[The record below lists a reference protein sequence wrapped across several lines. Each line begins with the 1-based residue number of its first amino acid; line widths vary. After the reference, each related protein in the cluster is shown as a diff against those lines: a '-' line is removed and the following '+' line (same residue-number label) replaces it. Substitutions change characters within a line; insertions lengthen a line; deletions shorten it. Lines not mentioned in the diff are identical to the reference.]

1 MENKIQIPQFARQM
15 LSNKEMEAAVLN
27 GLMNEREGIDQAMQR
42 LNDYCFYEPMH
53 QVIYH
58 AICNVYGANTP
69 ISMIS
74 VTNELMHGMDY
85 EKAKDCMLQM
95 AQIASQVE
103 EKMDFLQMV
112 LVLENIA
119 QRRALA
125 PVGYQL
131 LELSYTLGTEL
142 NAGVNAI
149 QQAIDQIMSGTKGK
163 DFTSLTEQL
172 EIARQHIIDNR
183 NPETQ
188 HIGLMTG
195 IPQFDRE
202 GGLPDNAFIVV
213 GAKSSHGKTSF
224 ANYLALQAMKQG
236 KRVAY
241 YSMEMTNLEL
251 TQRLLSMECRV
262 NVNAL
267 ARLKLD
273 PAQEVRAFHTIDMM
287 IANNAENFSFDE
299 RGVNHLDRMLQSI
312 RVLKRTRGLDLVV
325 VDYIQLLGID
335 PVYRDENTT
344 KLIGRAAHAF
354 KDISRDLGV
363 TIVCLSQINRNVTGR
378 PTRANL
384 RDSGEIDEASDLTI
398 ILYRPEADKVES
410 YSDPYQHVSVK
421 NTMLVDVS
429 KFRSGGQMEF
439 FMGYQPEYTLPFV
452 LTKEAQGQMEI
463 FDQDGD
469 PKEDPLN
476 PPHPLYPP
484 LLSDMT
490 EGNN

>member
-74 VTNELMHGMDY
+74 VTNELMHSMDY
-85 EKAKDCMLQM
+85 EKAKDCMLQV
-95 AQIASQVE
+95 AQIATQVE
-103 EKMDFLQMV
+103 EKMDFYQMV

-131 LELSYTLGTEL
+131 LELSYTLSTDL
-142 NAGVNAI
+142 NAGVNTI

-163 DFTSLTEQL
+163 DFTSLAEQL
-172 EIARQHIIDNR
+172 EIARQHIIDNQ

-202 GGLPDNAFIVV
+202 GGLPDNAFIVI

-224 ANYLALQAMKQG
+224 ANYLALQAMKHG

-241 YSMEMTNLEL
+241 YSMEMSNLEL

-267 ARLKLD
+267 ARLPLEKE
-273 PAQEVRAFHTIDMM
+273 QMESAFQKIDSLKHG
-287 IANNAENFSFDE
+287 NAESFNFDE
-299 RGVNHLDRMLQSI
+299 RGVNNLDRMLQSI

-335 PVYRDENTT
+335 PITRDENTT
-344 KLIGRAAHAF
+344 KLIGRASHAF

-363 TIVCLSQINRNVTGR
+363 TILCLSQINRNVTGR

-384 RDSGEIDEASDLTI
+384 RDSGEIDEASDLTL
-398 ILYRPEADKVES
+398 ILYRPEADKVDG
-410 YSDPYQHVSVK
+410 YPNPYENVPVK
-421 NTMLVDVS
+421 NTMLVDAG
-429 KFRSGGQMEF
+429 KYRSGGQTEF
-439 FMGYQPEYTLPFV
+439 FMGYIPEYTLPYV
-452 LTKEAQGQMEI
+452 LTQVPQTQTA
-463 FDQDGD
+463 
-469 PKEDPLN
+469 PKEDNGQKSIKWLQ
-476 PPHPLYPP
+476 
-484 LLSDMT
+484 
-490 EGNN
+490 

>member
-85 EKAKDCMLQM
+85 EKAKDCMLQV
-95 AQIASQVE
+95 AQIATQME
-103 EKMDFLQMV
+103 EKMDFYQMV

-131 LELSYTLGTEL
+131 LELSYSLSTDL
-142 NAGVNAI
+142 NAGVNTI

-163 DFTSLTEQL
+163 DFTSLAEQL
-172 EIARQHIIDNR
+172 EIARQHIIDNQ

-202 GGLPDNAFIVV
+202 GGLPDNAFIVI

-224 ANYLALQAMKQG
+224 ANYLALQAMKHG

-241 YSMEMTNLEL
+241 YSMEMSNLEL

-267 ARLKLD
+267 ARLPLEKE
-273 PAQEVRAFHTIDMM
+273 QMESAFQKIDSLKHG
-287 IANNAENFSFDE
+287 NAESFNFDE
-299 RGVNHLDRMLQSI
+299 RGVNNLDRMLQSI

-335 PVYRDENTT
+335 PITRDENTT
-344 KLIGRAAHAF
+344 KLIGRASHAF

-363 TIVCLSQINRNVTGR
+363 TILCLSQINRNVTGR

-384 RDSGEIDEASDLTI
+384 RDSGEIDEASDLTL
-398 ILYRPEADKVES
+398 ILYRPEADKVDG
-410 YSDPYQHVSVK
+410 YPNPYENVPVK
-421 NTMLVDVS
+421 NTMLVDAG
-429 KFRSGGQMEF
+429 KYRSGGQTEF
-439 FMGYQPEYTLPFV
+439 FMGYIPEYTLPYV
-452 LTKEAQGQMEI
+452 LTQVPQTQTA
-463 FDQDGD
+463 
-469 PKEDPLN
+469 PKEDNGQKSIKWLQ
-476 PPHPLYPP
+476 
-484 LLSDMT
+484 
-490 EGNN
+490 

>member
-42 LNDYCFYEPMH
+42 LSDYCFYEPVH

-85 EKAKDCMLQM
+85 ERAKDCMLQV
-95 AQIASQVE
+95 AQIATQVE
-103 EKMDFLQMV
+103 EKMDFYQMV

-131 LELSYTLGTEL
+131 LELSYSLSTDLCS
-142 NAGVNAI
+142 GVNAI

-163 DFTSLTEQL
+163 DFTSLSEQL

-202 GGLPDNAFIVV
+202 GGLPNNAFIVV

-262 NVNAL
+262 NVNTL
-267 ARLKLD
+267 ARKPLL
-273 PAQEVRAFHTIDMM
+273 PEQEVKAFHAIESL
-287 IANNAENFSFDE
+287 IQNNAESFCFDE
-299 RGVNHLDRMLQSI
+299 RGVNKLDRMLQSI

-335 PVYRDENTT
+335 PIYRDENTT
-344 KLIGRAAHAF
+344 KLIGRASHAF
-354 KDISRDLGV
+354 KDISRDLGL
-363 TIVCLSQINRNVTGR
+363 TILCLSQINRNVTGR

-398 ILYRPEADKVES
+398 ILYRPEADKTEA
-410 YSDPYQHVSVK
+410 YSDPYQHVTVK
-421 NTMLVDVS
+421 NTMLVDAG
-429 KFRSGGQMEF
+429 KYRSGAQTEF
-439 FMGYQPEYTLPFV
+439 IMGYQPEYTLPFV
-452 LTKEAQGQMEI
+452 LTKEKQEEMEI
-463 FDQDGD
+463 FNQEGD
-469 PKEDPLN
+469 PYDELADV
-476 PPHPLYPP
+476 
-484 LLSDMT
+484 
-490 EGNN
+490 

>member
-1 MENKIQIPQFARQM
+1 MENKIQILQFARQM

-42 LNDYCFYEPMH
+42 LSDYCFYEPAH

-85 EKAKDCMLQM
+85 EKAKDCMLQV
-95 AQIASQVE
+95 AQIATQVE
-103 EKMDFLQMV
+103 EKMDFYQMV

-131 LELSYTLGTEL
+131 LELSYSLSTEL

-163 DFTSLTEQL
+163 DFTSLSEQL

-195 IPQFDRE
+195 ISQFDRE
-202 GGLPDNAFIVV
+202 GGLPNNAFIVV

-267 ARLKLD
+267 ARLKLE
-273 PAQEVRAFHTIDMM
+273 PEQEVRAFHAIDSM
-287 IANNAENFSFDE
+287 IANNAVNFNFDE

-335 PVYRDENTT
+335 PITRDENTT
-344 KLIGRAAHAF
+344 KLIGRASHAF

-363 TIVCLSQINRNVTGR
+363 TILCLSQINRNVTGR

-398 ILYRPEADKVES
+398 ILYRPEADKTEA
-410 YSDPYQHVSVK
+410 YSDPYQHVTVK
-421 NTMLVDVS
+421 NTMLVDAG
-429 KFRSGGQMEF
+429 KYRSGAQTEF
-439 FMGYQPEYTLPFV
+439 IMGYQPEYTLPFV
-452 LTKEAQGQMEI
+452 LTKEKQEEMEI
-463 FDQDGD
+463 FNQEGD
-469 PKEDPLN
+469 PYDELADV
-476 PPHPLYPP
+476 
-484 LLSDMT
+484 
-490 EGNN
+490 

>member
-1 MENKIQIPQFARQM
+1 MNNIQIPQFARQM

-27 GLMNEREGIDQAMQR
+27 SLMNERQGIDQAMQR
-42 LNDYCFYEPMH
+42 LNDYCFYEPVH

-58 AICNVYGANTP
+58 AICNVYGTNMP
-69 ISMIS
+69 VSMIS
-74 VTNELMHGMDY
+74 VTNELMHGMNN
-85 EKAKDCMLQM
+85 ERAKDCMLQVT
-95 AQIASQVE
+95 QIATQME
-103 EKMDFLQMV
+103 EKMDLYQMV

-131 LELSYTLGTEL
+131 LELSYTLSTDL

-149 QQAIDQIMSGTKGK
+149 QLAIDQIMSGTKGK
-163 DFTSLTEQL
+163 DFTSLSEQL

-202 GGLPDNAFIVV
+202 GGLPENAFIVI

-262 NVNAL
+262 NVKAL
-267 ARLKLD
+267 ARLKLS
-273 PAQEVRAFHTIDMM
+273 PEQEEAAFHSIDTL
-287 IANNAENFSFDE
+287 IASNAENFNFDE
-299 RGVNHLDRMLQSI
+299 RGVSNLDRMLQSI

-335 PVYRDENTT
+335 PMFRDENVT
-344 KLIGRAAHAF
+344 KMIGRASHAF

-363 TIVCLSQINRNVTGR
+363 TILCLSQINRNVTGR

-384 RDSGEIDEASDLTI
+384 RDSGEIDEASDLTL
-398 ILYRPEADKVES
+398 ILYRPEADKVDG
-410 YSDPYQHVSVK
+410 YPNPYENVSTK
-421 NTMLVDVS
+421 NTMLVDAG
-429 KFRSGGQMEF
+429 KYRSGGQMEF
-439 FMGYQPEYTLPFV
+439 IMGYIPEFTLPYV
-452 LTKEAQGQMEI
+452 LDQLPQVHAQPVDESGQFTI
-463 FDQDGD
+463 QGLD
-469 PKEDPLN
+469 
-476 PPHPLYPP
+476 
-484 LLSDMT
+484 
-490 EGNN
+490 

>member
-42 LNDYCFYEPMH
+42 LNDYCFYEPVH

-85 EKAKDCMLQM
+85 ERAKDCMLQV
-95 AQIASQVE
+95 AQIATQVE
-103 EKMDFLQMV
+103 EKMDFYQMV

-131 LELSYTLGTEL
+131 LELSYTLSTEL
-142 NAGVNAI
+142 NAGVNTI

-163 DFTSLTEQL
+163 DFTSLSEQL
-172 EIARQHIIDNR
+172 EIARQHIIDNQT
-183 NPETQ
+183 PETQ

-195 IPQFDRE
+195 IPEFDRE
-202 GGLPDNAFIVV
+202 GGLPDNAFIVI

-267 ARLKLD
+267 ARLPLEKE
-273 PAQEVRAFHTIDMM
+273 QMESAFQTIDSLKQG
-287 IANNAENFSFDE
+287 NAESFNFDE
-299 RGVNHLDRMLQSI
+299 RGVNNLDRMLQSI

-335 PVYRDENTT
+335 PITRDENTT
-344 KLIGRAAHAF
+344 KLIGRASHAF

-363 TIVCLSQINRNVTGR
+363 TILCLSQINRNVTGR

-384 RDSGEIDEASDLTI
+384 RDSGEIDEASDLTL
-398 ILYRPEADKVES
+398 ILYRPEVDKVDG
-410 YSDPYQHVSVK
+410 YPNPYETVSVK
-421 NTMLVDVS
+421 NTMLVDAG
-429 KFRSGGQMEF
+429 KYRSGGQTEF
-439 FMGYQPEYTLPFV
+439 FMGYIPEYTLPYV
-452 LTKEAQGQMEI
+452 LTQVPQTQTA
-463 FDQDGD
+463 
-469 PKEDPLN
+469 PKEDNGQRSIKWLQ
-476 PPHPLYPP
+476 
-484 LLSDMT
+484 
-490 EGNN
+490 

>member
-1 MENKIQIPQFARQM
+1 M

-42 LNDYCFYEPMH
+42 LSDYCFYEPIH

-85 EKAKDCMLQM
+85 ERAKDCMLQV
-95 AQIASQVE
+95 AQIATQVE
-103 EKMDFLQMV
+103 EKMDFYQMV

-131 LELSYTLGTEL
+131 LELSYSLSTDL
-142 NAGVNAI
+142 NAGVNTI

-163 DFTSLTEQL
+163 EFTSLSEQL

-183 NPETQ
+183 NPDTR
-188 HIGLMTG
+188 HVGLMTG

-202 GGLPDNAFIVV
+202 GGLPDKAFIVI

-224 ANYLALQAMKQG
+224 ANYLALQAMKHG

-262 NVNAL
+262 NVNTL
-267 ARLKLD
+267 ARKPLL
-273 PAQEVRAFHTIDMM
+273 PEQEVKAFHAIESL
-287 IANNAENFSFDE
+287 IQNNAESFCFDE
-299 RGVNHLDRMLQSI
+299 RGVNKLDRMLQSI

-335 PVYRDENTT
+335 PIYRDENTT
-344 KLIGRAAHAF
+344 KLIGRASHAF
-354 KDISRDLGV
+354 KDISRDLGL
-363 TIVCLSQINRNVTGR
+363 TILCLSQINRNVTGR

-398 ILYRPEADKVES
+398 ILYRPEADKTEA
-410 YSDPYQHVSVK
+410 YSDPYQHVTVK
-421 NTMLVDVS
+421 NTMLVDAG
-429 KFRSGGQMEF
+429 KYRSGAQTEF
-439 FMGYQPEYTLPFV
+439 IMGYQPEYTLPFV
-452 LTKEAQGQMEI
+452 LTKEKQEEMEI
-463 FDQDGD
+463 FNQEGD
-469 PKEDPLN
+469 PYDELADV
-476 PPHPLYPP
+476 
-484 LLSDMT
+484 
-490 EGNN
+490 

>member
-1 MENKIQIPQFARQM
+1 M

-42 LNDYCFYEPMH
+42 LSDYCFYEPMH

-85 EKAKDCMLQM
+85 ERAKDCMLQV
-95 AQIASQVE
+95 AQIATQVE
-103 EKMDFLQMV
+103 EKMDFYQMV

-131 LELSYTLGTEL
+131 LELSYSLSTDL

-163 DFTSLTEQL
+163 EFTSLSEQL

-183 NPETQ
+183 NPDTR
-188 HIGLMTG
+188 HVGLMTG

-202 GGLPDNAFIVV
+202 GGLPDKAFIVI

-262 NVNAL
+262 NVNTL
-267 ARLKLD
+267 ARKPLL
-273 PAQEVRAFHTIDMM
+273 PEQEVKAFHAIESL
-287 IANNAENFSFDE
+287 IQNNAESFCFDE
-299 RGVNHLDRMLQSI
+299 RGVNKLDRMLQSI

-335 PVYRDENTT
+335 PIYRDENTT
-344 KLIGRAAHAF
+344 KLIGRASHAF
-354 KDISRDLGV
+354 KDISRDLGL
-363 TIVCLSQINRNVTGR
+363 TILCLSQINRNVTGR

-398 ILYRPEADKVES
+398 ILYRPEADKTEA
-410 YSDPYQHVSVK
+410 YSDPYQHVTVK
-421 NTMLVDVS
+421 NTMLVDAG
-429 KFRSGGQMEF
+429 KYRSGAQTEF
-439 FMGYQPEYTLPFV
+439 IMGYQPEYTLPFV
-452 LTKEAQGQMEI
+452 LTKEKQEEMEI
-463 FDQDGD
+463 FDQQGD
-469 PKEDPLN
+469 PYDELADV
-476 PPHPLYPP
+476 
-484 LLSDMT
+484 
-490 EGNN
+490 

>member
-1 MENKIQIPQFARQM
+1 M

-42 LNDYCFYEPMH
+42 LSDYCFYEPIH

-85 EKAKDCMLQM
+85 ERAKDCMLQV
-95 AQIASQVE
+95 AQIATQVE
-103 EKMDFLQMV
+103 EKMDFYQMV

-131 LELSYTLGTEL
+131 LELSYSLSTDL
-142 NAGVNAI
+142 NAGVNTI

-163 DFTSLTEQL
+163 EFTSLSEQL

-183 NPETQ
+183 NPDTR
-188 HIGLMTG
+188 HVGLMTG

-202 GGLPDNAFIVV
+202 GGLPDKAFIVI

-262 NVNAL
+262 NVNTL
-267 ARLKLD
+267 ARKPLL
-273 PAQEVRAFHTIDMM
+273 PEQEVKAFHAIESL
-287 IANNAENFSFDE
+287 IQNNAESFCFDE
-299 RGVNHLDRMLQSI
+299 RGVNKLDRMLQSI

-335 PVYRDENTT
+335 PIYRDENTT
-344 KLIGRAAHAF
+344 KLIGRASHAF
-354 KDISRDLGV
+354 KDISRDLGL
-363 TIVCLSQINRNVTGR
+363 TILCLSQINRNVTGR

-398 ILYRPEADKVES
+398 ILYRPEADKTEA
-410 YSDPYQHVSVK
+410 YSDPYQHVTVK
-421 NTMLVDVS
+421 NTMLVDAG
-429 KFRSGGQMEF
+429 KYRSGAQTEF
-439 FMGYQPEYTLPFV
+439 IMGYQPEYTLPFV
-452 LTKEAQGQMEI
+452 LTKEKQEEMEI
-463 FDQDGD
+463 FNQEGD
-469 PKEDPLN
+469 PYDELADV
-476 PPHPLYPP
+476 
-484 LLSDMT
+484 
-490 EGNN
+490 

>member
-27 GLMNEREGIDQAMQR
+27 GLMNERQGIDQAMQR
-42 LNDYCFYEPMH
+42 LNDYCFYEPVH

-85 EKAKDCMLQM
+85 EKAKDCMLQV
-95 AQIASQVE
+95 AQIATQVE
-103 EKMDFLQMV
+103 EKMDFYQMV

-131 LELSYTLGTEL
+131 LELSYTLSTDL

-163 DFTSLTEQL
+163 DFTSLSEQL

-183 NPETQ
+183 NPDTR
-188 HIGLMTG
+188 HVGLMTG

-202 GGLPDNAFIVV
+202 GGLPDKAFIVI

-262 NVNAL
+262 NVNTL
-267 ARLKLD
+267 ARKPLL
-273 PAQEVRAFHTIDMM
+273 PEQEVKAFHAIESL
-287 IANNAENFSFDE
+287 IQNNAESFCFDE
-299 RGVNHLDRMLQSI
+299 RGVNKLDRMLQSI

-335 PVYRDENTT
+335 PIYRDENTT
-344 KLIGRAAHAF
+344 KLIGRASHAF
-354 KDISRDLGV
+354 KDISRDLGL
-363 TIVCLSQINRNVTGR
+363 TILCLSQINRNVTGR

-398 ILYRPEADKVES
+398 ILYRPEADKTEA
-410 YSDPYQHVSVK
+410 YSDPYQHVTVK
-421 NTMLVDVS
+421 NTMLVDAG
-429 KFRSGGQMEF
+429 KYRSGAQTEF
-439 FMGYQPEYTLPFV
+439 IMGYQPEYTLPFV
-452 LTKEAQGQMEI
+452 LTKEKQEEMEI
-463 FDQDGD
+463 FDQEGD
-469 PKEDPLN
+469 PYDELADV
-476 PPHPLYPP
+476 
-484 LLSDMT
+484 
-490 EGNN
+490 

>member
-1 MENKIQIPQFARQM
+1 MNKIQIPQFARQM

-42 LNDYCFYEPMH
+42 LSDYCFYEPMH

-85 EKAKDCMLQM
+85 ERAKDCMLQV
-95 AQIASQVE
+95 AQIATQVE
-103 EKMDFLQMV
+103 EKMDFYQMV

-131 LELSYTLGTEL
+131 LELSYSLSTDL
-142 NAGVNAI
+142 NAGVNTI

-163 DFTSLTEQL
+163 EFTSLSEQL

-183 NPETQ
+183 NPDTR
-188 HIGLMTG
+188 HVGLMTG

-202 GGLPDNAFIVV
+202 GGLPDKAFIVI

-262 NVNAL
+262 NVNTL
-267 ARLKLD
+267 ARKPLL
-273 PAQEVRAFHTIDMM
+273 PEQEVKAFHAIESL
-287 IANNAENFSFDE
+287 IQNNAESFCFDE
-299 RGVNHLDRMLQSI
+299 RGVNKLDRMLQSI

-335 PVYRDENTT
+335 PIYRDENTT
-344 KLIGRAAHAF
+344 KLIGRASHAF
-354 KDISRDLGV
+354 KDISRDLGL
-363 TIVCLSQINRNVTGR
+363 TILCLSQINRNVTGR

-398 ILYRPEADKVES
+398 ILYRPEADKTEA
-410 YSDPYQHVSVK
+410 YSDPYQHVTVK
-421 NTMLVDVS
+421 NTMLVDAG
-429 KFRSGGQMEF
+429 KYRSGAQTEF
-439 FMGYQPEYTLPFV
+439 IMGYQPEYTLPFV
-452 LTKEAQGQMEI
+452 LTKEKQEEMEI
-463 FDQDGD
+463 FDQEGD
-469 PKEDPLN
+469 PYDELADV
-476 PPHPLYPP
+476 
-484 LLSDMT
+484 
-490 EGNN
+490 

>member
-1 MENKIQIPQFARQM
+1 
-15 LSNKEMEAAVLN
+15 
-27 GLMNEREGIDQAMQR
+27 
-42 LNDYCFYEPMH
+42 
-53 QVIYH
+53 
-58 AICNVYGANTP
+58 
-69 ISMIS
+69 
-74 VTNELMHGMDY
+74 
-85 EKAKDCMLQM
+85 
-95 AQIASQVE
+95 
-103 EKMDFLQMV
+103 
-112 LVLENIA
+112 
-119 QRRALA
+119 
-125 PVGYQL
+125 VGYQL
-131 LELSYTLGTEL
+131 LELSYTLSTDL

-163 DFTSLTEQL
+163 DFTSLAEQL

-195 IPQFDRE
+195 ISQFDRE
-202 GGLPDNAFIVV
+202 GGLPNNAFIVV

-262 NVNAL
+262 NLNAL
-267 ARLKLD
+267 ARLKLE
-273 PAQEVRAFHTIDMM
+273 PEQEVRAFHAIDAL
-287 IANNAENFSFDE
+287 IANNAENFNFDE
-299 RGVNHLDRMLQSI
+299 RGVNYLDRMLQSI

-335 PVYRDENTT
+335 PITRDENTT
-344 KLIGRAAHAF
+344 KLIGRASHAF

-363 TIVCLSQINRNVTGR
+363 TILCLSQINRNVAGR

-398 ILYRPEADKVES
+398 ILYRPEADKMES
-410 YSDPYQHVSVK
+410 YPDQYVNVSVK
-421 NTMLVDVS
+421 NTMLVDVNKS
-429 KFRSGGQMEF
+429 RNGGQMEF

-452 LTKEAQGQMEI
+452 LTKEVQKQMEL
-463 FDQDGD
+463 FDQNGQ
-469 PKEDPLN
+469 PTEEAPLGHQDPLN
-476 PPHPLYPP
+476 PPA
-484 LLSDMT
+484 
-490 EGNN
+490 

>member
-1 MENKIQIPQFARQM
+1 
-15 LSNKEMEAAVLN
+15 
-27 GLMNEREGIDQAMQR
+27 
-42 LNDYCFYEPMH
+42 
-53 QVIYH
+53 
-58 AICNVYGANTP
+58 
-69 ISMIS
+69 
-74 VTNELMHGMDY
+74 MHGMDY
-85 EKAKDCMLQM
+85 EKAKDCMLQV

-131 LELSYTLGTEL
+131 LELSYTLSTEL

-149 QQAIDQIMSGTKGK
+149 QQAIDQIMAGTKGK

-335 PVYRDENTT
+335 PITRDENTT
-344 KLIGRAAHAF
+344 KLIGRASHAF

-363 TIVCLSQINRNVTGR
+363 TILCLSQINRNVAGR

-398 ILYRPEADKVES
+398 ILYRPEVDKMEG
-410 YSDPYQHVSVK
+410 YPHPYEDVSVK
-421 NTMLVDVS
+421 NTMLVDVN
-429 KFRSGGQMEF
+429 KFRNGGQMEF

-452 LTKEAQGQMEI
+452 LTKEAQKQMEI
-463 FDQDGD
+463 FDQNGQ
-469 PKEDPLN
+469 PKENVD
-476 PPHPLYPP
+476 
-484 LLSDMT
+484 
-490 EGNN
+490 GA

>member
-1 MENKIQIPQFARQM
+1 MEKRIQIPQMARQM

-27 GLMNEREGIDQAMQR
+27 GLMNERQGIDQAMQR
-42 LNDYCFYEPMH
+42 LNDYCFYEPAH

-58 AICNVYGANTP
+58 AICKVYGANEP
-69 ISMIS
+69 VSMVS

-85 EKAKDCMLQM
+85 EKAKDCMLQVV
-95 AQIASQVE
+95 QIATQME
-103 EKMDFLQMV
+103 ERMELYQMV
-112 LVLENIA
+112 LVLENIG

-131 LELSYTLGTEL
+131 LELSYTLGTDL
-142 NAGVNAI
+142 NAGINAI
-149 QQAIDQIMSGTKGK
+149 QEAIDNIMSGTTGK
-163 DFTSLTEQL
+163 DFTSLSEQL

-188 HIGLMTG
+188 HVGLMTG

-202 GGLPDNAFIVV
+202 GGMPENAFIVI

-241 YSMEMTNLEL
+241 YSMEMSNLEL

-262 NVNAL
+262 NLNAL
-267 ARLKLD
+267 ARLKLE
-273 PAQEVRAFHTIDMM
+273 PAQEVRAFHAIDAL
-287 IANNAENFSFDE
+287 INSNAESFNFDE
-299 RGVNHLDRMLQSI
+299 RGVNNLDRMLQSI

-335 PVYRDENTT
+335 PVFRDENVT
-344 KLIGRAAHAF
+344 KMIGRASHAF
-354 KDISRDLGV
+354 KGISRDLGV
-363 TIVCLSQINRNVTGR
+363 TILCLSQINRNVTGR

-398 ILYRPEADKVES
+398 ILYRPEADKMES
-410 YSDPYQHVSVK
+410 YPNPHQDVSVK

-429 KFRSGGQMEF
+429 KFRNGGQMEL

-452 LTKEAQGQMEI
+452 LTKEVQGQMELFTQSEQPTCNI
-463 FDQDGD
+463 
-469 PKEDPLN
+469 E
-476 PPHPLYPP
+476 
-484 LLSDMT
+484 
-490 EGNN
+490 

>member
-27 GLMNEREGIDQAMQR
+27 GLMNDRQGIDQAMQR

-58 AICNVYGANTP
+58 AICNVSGANTP

-74 VTNELMHGMDY
+74 VTNELMHNMDNV
-85 EKAKDCMLQM
+85 KAKDCMLQV

-103 EKMDFLQMV
+103 EKMDFYQMV

-131 LELSYTLGTEL
+131 LELSYTLSTDL
-142 NAGVNAI
+142 NAGVNTI

-163 DFTSLTEQL
+163 EFTSLSEQL

-183 NPETQ
+183 NPDTR
-188 HIGLMTG
+188 HVGLMTG

-202 GGLPDNAFIVV
+202 GGLPDKAFIVI

-224 ANYLALQAMKQG
+224 ANYLALQAMKHG

-262 NVNAL
+262 NVNTL
-267 ARLKLD
+267 ARKPLL
-273 PAQEVRAFHTIDMM
+273 PEQEVKAFHAIESL
-287 IANNAENFSFDE
+287 IQNNAESFCFDE
-299 RGVNHLDRMLQSI
+299 RGVNKLDRMLQSI

-335 PVYRDENTT
+335 PIYRDENTT
-344 KLIGRAAHAF
+344 KLIGRASHAF
-354 KDISRDLGV
+354 KDISRDLGL
-363 TIVCLSQINRNVTGR
+363 TILCLSQINRNVTGR

-398 ILYRPEADKVES
+398 ILYRPEADKTEA
-410 YSDPYQHVSVK
+410 YSDPYQHVTVK
-421 NTMLVDVS
+421 NTMLVDAG
-429 KFRSGGQMEF
+429 KYRSGAQTEF
-439 FMGYQPEYTLPFV
+439 IMGYQPEYTLPFV
-452 LTKEAQGQMEI
+452 LTKEKQEEMEI
-463 FDQDGD
+463 FDQEGD
-469 PKEDPLN
+469 PYDELADV
-476 PPHPLYPP
+476 
-484 LLSDMT
+484 
-490 EGNN
+490 

>member
-1 MENKIQIPQFARQM
+1 MNKIQIPQFARQM

-42 LNDYCFYEPMH
+42 LSDYCFYEPMH

-85 EKAKDCMLQM
+85 ERAKDCMLQV
-95 AQIASQVE
+95 AQIATQVE
-103 EKMDFLQMV
+103 EKMDFYQMV

-131 LELSYTLGTEL
+131 LELSYSLSTDL

-149 QQAIDQIMSGTKGK
+149 QQAIDQILSGTKGK
-163 DFTSLTEQL
+163 DFTSLSEQL

-183 NPETQ
+183 NPDTR
-188 HIGLMTG
+188 HVGLMTG

-202 GGLPDNAFIVV
+202 GGLPDKAFIVI

-262 NVNAL
+262 NVNTL
-267 ARLKLD
+267 ARKPLL
-273 PAQEVRAFHTIDMM
+273 PEQEEKAFHAIESL
-287 IANNAENFSFDE
+287 IQNNAESFCFDE
-299 RGVNHLDRMLQSI
+299 RGVNKLDRMLQSI
-312 RVLKRTRGLDLVV
+312 RVLKRTRGIDLVV

-335 PVYRDENTT
+335 PIYRDENTT
-344 KLIGRAAHAF
+344 KLIGRASHAF
-354 KDISRDLGV
+354 KDISRDLGL
-363 TIVCLSQINRNVTGR
+363 TILCLSQINRNVTGR

-398 ILYRPEADKVES
+398 ILYRPEADKTEA
-410 YSDPYQHVSVK
+410 YSDPYQHVTVK
-421 NTMLVDVS
+421 NTMLVDAG
-429 KFRSGGQMEF
+429 KYRSGAQTEF
-439 FMGYQPEYTLPFV
+439 IMGYQPEYTLPFV
-452 LTKEAQGQMEI
+452 LTKEKQEEMEI
-463 FDQDGD
+463 FNQEGD
-469 PKEDPLN
+469 PYDELADV
-476 PPHPLYPP
+476 
-484 LLSDMT
+484 
-490 EGNN
+490 

>member
-42 LNDYCFYEPMH
+42 LNDYCFYEPAH

-85 EKAKDCMLQM
+85 ERAKDCMLQV
-95 AQIASQVE
+95 AQIATQVE
-103 EKMDFLQMV
+103 EKMDFYQMV

-131 LELSYTLGTEL
+131 LELSYSLSTEL

-163 DFTSLTEQL
+163 DFTSLSEQL

-195 IPQFDRE
+195 ISQFDRE
-202 GGLPDNAFIVV
+202 GGLPNNAFIVV

-267 ARLKLD
+267 ARLKLE
-273 PAQEVRAFHTIDMM
+273 PEQEVRAFHAIDTM
-287 IANNAENFSFDE
+287 IANNAVNFNFDE

-335 PVYRDENTT
+335 PITRDENTT
-344 KLIGRAAHAF
+344 KLIGRASHAF

-363 TIVCLSQINRNVTGR
+363 TILCLSQINRNVTGR

-410 YSDPYQHVSVK
+410 YPDKYVNVSVK
-421 NTMLVDVS
+421 NTMLVDVN
-429 KFRSGGQMEF
+429 KFRNGGQMEF

-452 LTKEAQGQMEI
+452 LTKEAQKQMEL
-463 FDQDGD
+463 FDQELD
-469 PKEDPLN
+469 PLGPQDPLGQDPLN
-476 PPHPLYPP
+476 PPA
-484 LLSDMT
+484 
-490 EGNN
+490 

>member
-42 LNDYCFYEPMH
+42 LSDYCFYEPAH

-85 EKAKDCMLQM
+85 EKAKDCMLQV
-95 AQIASQVE
+95 AQIATQVE
-103 EKMDFLQMV
+103 EKMDFYQMV

-131 LELSYTLGTEL
+131 LELSYTLSTEL

-163 DFTSLTEQL
+163 EFTSLSEQL

-183 NPETQ
+183 NPDTR
-188 HIGLMTG
+188 HVGLMTG

-202 GGLPDNAFIVV
+202 GGLPDKAFIVI

-262 NVNAL
+262 NVNTL
-267 ARLKLD
+267 ARKPLL
-273 PAQEVRAFHTIDMM
+273 PEQEVKAFHAIESL
-287 IANNAENFSFDE
+287 IQNNAESFCFDE
-299 RGVNHLDRMLQSI
+299 RGVNKLDRMLQSI

-335 PVYRDENTT
+335 PIYRDENTT
-344 KLIGRAAHAF
+344 KLIGRASHAF
-354 KDISRDLGV
+354 KDISRDLGL
-363 TIVCLSQINRNVTGR
+363 TILCLSQINRNVTGR

-398 ILYRPEADKVES
+398 ILYRPEADKTEA
-410 YSDPYQHVSVK
+410 YSDPYQHVTVK
-421 NTMLVDVS
+421 NTMLVDAG
-429 KFRSGGQMEF
+429 KYRSGAQTEF
-439 FMGYQPEYTLPFV
+439 IMGYQPEYTLPFV
-452 LTKEAQGQMEI
+452 LTKEKQEEMEI
-463 FDQDGD
+463 FDQEGD
-469 PKEDPLN
+469 PYDELADV
-476 PPHPLYPP
+476 
-484 LLSDMT
+484 
-490 EGNN
+490 

>member
-1 MENKIQIPQFARQM
+1 MARQM

-27 GLMNEREGIDQAMQR
+27 SLMNERQGIDQAMQR
-42 LNDYCFYEPMH
+42 LNDYCFYEPVH

-58 AICNVYGANTP
+58 AICKVYGANEP
-69 ISMIS
+69 VSMVS

-85 EKAKDCMLQM
+85 EKAKDCMLQVV
-95 AQIASQVE
+95 QIATQME
-103 EKMDFLQMV
+103 ERMELYQMV
-112 LVLENIA
+112 LVLENIG

-131 LELSYTLGTEL
+131 LELSYSLGTDL
-142 NAGVNAI
+142 NAGINAI
-149 QQAIDQIMSGTKGK
+149 QEAIDNIMSGTTGK
-163 DFTSLTEQL
+163 DFTSLSEQL

-188 HIGLMTG
+188 HVGLMTG

-202 GGLPDNAFIVV
+202 GGLPENAFIVI

-224 ANYLALQAMKQG
+224 ANYLALQAMKHG

-241 YSMEMTNLEL
+241 YSMEMSNLEL

-262 NVNAL
+262 NLNAL
-267 ARLKLD
+267 ARLKLE
-273 PAQEVRAFHTIDMM
+273 PAQEVRAFHAIDAL
-287 IANNAENFSFDE
+287 ISSNAESFNFDE
-299 RGVNHLDRMLQSI
+299 RGVNNLDRMLQSI

-335 PVYRDENTT
+335 PVFRDENVT
-344 KLIGRAAHAF
+344 KMIGRASHAF

-363 TIVCLSQINRNVTGR
+363 TILCLSQINRNVTGR

-398 ILYRPEADKVES
+398 LLYRPEADKMES
-410 YSDPYQHVSVK
+410 YPNPHQDVSVK

-429 KFRSGGQMEF
+429 KFRNGGQMEF
-439 FMGYQPEYTLPFV
+439 FMGYQPEFTLPFV
-452 LTKEAQGQMEI
+452 LTKEVQGQMEL
-463 FDQDGD
+463 FTQSDQ
-469 PKEDPLN
+469 PTCNIE
-476 PPHPLYPP
+476 
-484 LLSDMT
+484 
-490 EGNN
+490 

>member
-42 LNDYCFYEPMH
+42 LNDYCFYEPAH

-85 EKAKDCMLQM
+85 ERAKDCMLQV
-95 AQIASQVE
+95 AQIATQVE
-103 EKMDFLQMV
+103 EKMDFYQMV

-131 LELSYTLGTEL
+131 LELSYSLSTDL

-163 DFTSLTEQL
+163 EFTSLSEQL

-183 NPETQ
+183 NPDTR
-188 HIGLMTG
+188 HVGLMTG

-202 GGLPDNAFIVV
+202 GGLPDKAFIVI

-224 ANYLALQAMKQG
+224 ANYLALQAMKHG

-267 ARLKLD
+267 ARLKLE
-273 PAQEVRAFHTIDMM
+273 PAQEVRAFHAIDTM
-287 IANNAENFSFDE
+287 IANNAESFSFDE

-335 PVYRDENTT
+335 PVTRDENTT
-344 KLIGRAAHAF
+344 KLIGRTSHAF
-354 KDISRDLGV
+354 KDISRDLGL
-363 TIVCLSQINRNVTGR
+363 TILCLSQINRNVTGR

-398 ILYRPEADKVES
+398 ILYRPEADKTEA
-410 YSDPYQHVSVK
+410 YSDPYQHVTVK
-421 NTMLVDVS
+421 NTMLVDAG
-429 KFRSGGQMEF
+429 KYRSGAQTEF
-439 FMGYQPEYTLPFV
+439 IMGYQPEYTLPFV
-452 LTKEAQGQMEI
+452 LTKEKQEEMEI
-463 FDQDGD
+463 FDQQGD
-469 PKEDPLN
+469 PYDELADV
-476 PPHPLYPP
+476 
-484 LLSDMT
+484 
-490 EGNN
+490 

>member
-42 LNDYCFYEPMH
+42 LSDYCFYEPIH

-85 EKAKDCMLQM
+85 ERAKDCMLQV
-95 AQIASQVE
+95 AQIATQVE
-103 EKMDFLQMV
+103 EKMDFYQMV

-131 LELSYTLGTEL
+131 LELSYSLSTEL

-149 QQAIDQIMSGTKGK
+149 QQAIDQILSGTKGK
-163 DFTSLTEQL
+163 EFTSLSEQL

-183 NPETQ
+183 NPDTR
-188 HIGLMTG
+188 HVGLMTG

-202 GGLPDNAFIVV
+202 GGLPDKAFIVI

-262 NVNAL
+262 NVNTL
-267 ARLKLD
+267 ARKPLL
-273 PAQEVRAFHTIDMM
+273 PEQEVKAFHAIESL
-287 IANNAENFSFDE
+287 IQNNAESFCFDE
-299 RGVNHLDRMLQSI
+299 RGVNKLDRMLQSI

-335 PVYRDENTT
+335 PIYRDENTT
-344 KLIGRAAHAF
+344 KLIGRASHAF
-354 KDISRDLGV
+354 KDISRDLGL
-363 TIVCLSQINRNVTGR
+363 TILCLSQINRNVTGR

-384 RDSGEIDEASDLTI
+384 RDSGEIDEASDRTI
-398 ILYRPEADKVES
+398 ILYRPEADKTEA
-410 YSDPYQHVSVK
+410 YSDPYQHVTVK
-421 NTMLVDVS
+421 NTMLVDAG
-429 KFRSGGQMEF
+429 KYRSGAQTEF
-439 FMGYQPEYTLPFV
+439 IMGYQPEYTLPFV
-452 LTKEAQGQMEI
+452 LTKEKQEEMEI
-463 FDQDGD
+463 FDQQGD
-469 PKEDPLN
+469 PYDELADV
-476 PPHPLYPP
+476 
-484 LLSDMT
+484 
-490 EGNN
+490 

>member
-1 MENKIQIPQFARQM
+1 MNNIQIPQFARQM

-27 GLMNEREGIDQAMQR
+27 SLMNERQGIDQAMQR
-42 LNDYCFYEPMH
+42 LNDYCFYEPVH

-58 AICNVYGANTP
+58 AICNVYGTNMP
-69 ISMIS
+69 VSMIS
-74 VTNELMHGMDY
+74 VTNELMHGINN
-85 EKAKDCMLQM
+85 ERAKDCVLQV
-95 AQIASQVE
+95 AQIASQME
-103 EKMDFLQMV
+103 EKMDLYQMV

-131 LELSYTLGTEL
+131 LELSYTLSTDL

-149 QQAIDQIMSGTKGK
+149 QLAIDQIMSGTKGK
-163 DFTSLTEQL
+163 DFTSLSEQL

-202 GGLPDNAFIVV
+202 GGLPENAFIVI

-224 ANYLALQAMKQG
+224 ANYLALQAMKHG

-267 ARLKLD
+267 ARLKLS
-273 PAQEVRAFHTIDMM
+273 PEQEEAAFHSIDTL
-287 IANNAENFSFDE
+287 IASNAENFNFDE
-299 RGVNHLDRMLQSI
+299 RGVSNLDRMLQSI

-335 PVYRDENTT
+335 PMFRDENAT
-344 KLIGRAAHAF
+344 KMIGRASHAF
-354 KDISRDLGV
+354 KDLSRDLGV

-384 RDSGEIDEASDLTI
+384 RDSGEIDGASDLTL
-398 ILYRPEADKVES
+398 ILYRPEADKVDG
-410 YSDPYQHVSVK
+410 YPNPYENVSTK
-421 NTMLVDVS
+421 NTMLVDAG
-429 KFRSGGQMEF
+429 KYRSGGQMEF
-439 FMGYQPEYTLPFV
+439 IMGYIPEFTLPYV
-452 LTKEAQGQMEI
+452 LDQVPQAHTQPVDESGQFTIQGL
-463 FDQDGD
+463 D
-469 PKEDPLN
+469 
-476 PPHPLYPP
+476 
-484 LLSDMT
+484 
-490 EGNN
+490 

>member
-1 MENKIQIPQFARQM
+1 MEQKIQIPQFARQM

-27 GLMNEREGIDQAMQR
+27 GLMNEREGIDQSMQR
-42 LNDYCFYEPMH
+42 LNDYCFYEPVH

-74 VTNELMHGMDY
+74 VTNELMHSMDY
-85 EKAKDCMLQM
+85 ERAKDCMLQV
-95 AQIASQVE
+95 AQIATQVE
-103 EKMDFLQMV
+103 EKMDFYQMV

-131 LELSYTLGTEL
+131 LELSYSLSNDL

-163 DFTSLTEQL
+163 DFTSLAEQL

-183 NPETQ
+183 NPDTR
-188 HIGLMTG
+188 HVGLMTG

-202 GGLPDNAFIVV
+202 GGLPDKAFIVI

-262 NVNAL
+262 NVNTL
-267 ARLKLD
+267 ARKPLL
-273 PAQEVRAFHTIDMM
+273 PEQEVKAFHAIESL
-287 IANNAENFSFDE
+287 IQNNAESFCFDE
-299 RGVNHLDRMLQSI
+299 RGVNKLDRMLQSI

-335 PVYRDENTT
+335 PIYRDENTT
-344 KLIGRAAHAF
+344 KLIGRASHAF
-354 KDISRDLGV
+354 KDISRDLGL
-363 TIVCLSQINRNVTGR
+363 TILCLSQINRNVTGR

-398 ILYRPEADKVES
+398 ILYRPEADKTEA
-410 YSDPYQHVSVK
+410 YSDPYQHVTVK
-421 NTMLVDVS
+421 NTMLVDAG
-429 KFRSGGQMEF
+429 KYRSGAQTEF
-439 FMGYQPEYTLPFV
+439 IMGYQPEYTLPFV
-452 LTKEAQGQMEI
+452 LTKEKQEEMEI
-463 FDQDGD
+463 FDQEGD
-469 PKEDPLN
+469 PYDELADV
-476 PPHPLYPP
+476 
-484 LLSDMT
+484 
-490 EGNN
+490 

>member
-1 MENKIQIPQFARQM
+1 M

-42 LNDYCFYEPMH
+42 LSDYCFYEPVH

-58 AICNVYGANTP
+58 ATCNVYGANTP

-85 EKAKDCMLQM
+85 ERAKDCMLQV
-95 AQIASQVE
+95 AQIATQVE
-103 EKMDFLQMV
+103 EKMDFYQMV

-131 LELSYTLGTEL
+131 LELSYSLSTDL

-163 DFTSLTEQL
+163 EFTSLSEQL

-183 NPETQ
+183 NPDTR
-188 HIGLMTG
+188 HVGLMTG

-202 GGLPDNAFIVV
+202 GGLPDKAFIVI

-224 ANYLALQAMKQG
+224 ANYLALQAMKHG

-262 NVNAL
+262 NVNTL
-267 ARLKLD
+267 ARKPLL
-273 PAQEVRAFHTIDMM
+273 PEQEVKAFHAIESL
-287 IANNAENFSFDE
+287 IQNNAESFCFDE
-299 RGVNHLDRMLQSI
+299 RGVNKLDRMLQSI

-335 PVYRDENTT
+335 PIYRDENTT
-344 KLIGRAAHAF
+344 KLIGRASHAF
-354 KDISRDLGV
+354 KDISRDLGL
-363 TIVCLSQINRNVTGR
+363 TILCLSQINRNVTGR

-398 ILYRPEADKVES
+398 ILYRPEADKTEA
-410 YSDPYQHVSVK
+410 YSDPYQHVTVK
-421 NTMLVDVS
+421 NTMLVDAG
-429 KFRSGGQMEF
+429 KYRSGAQTEF
-439 FMGYQPEYTLPFV
+439 IMGYQPEYTLPFV
-452 LTKEAQGQMEI
+452 LTKEKQEEMEI
-463 FDQDGD
+463 FDQQGD
-469 PKEDPLN
+469 PYDELADV
-476 PPHPLYPP
+476 
-484 LLSDMT
+484 
-490 EGNN
+490 

>member
-42 LNDYCFYEPMH
+42 LNDYCFYEPAH

-85 EKAKDCMLQM
+85 ERAKDCMLQV
-95 AQIASQVE
+95 AQIATQVE
-103 EKMDFLQMV
+103 EKMDFYQMV

-131 LELSYTLGTEL
+131 LELSYSLSTEL

-163 DFTSLTEQL
+163 DFTSLSEQL

-183 NPETQ
+183 NPDTR
-188 HIGLMTG
+188 HVGLMTG

-202 GGLPDNAFIVV
+202 GGLPDKAFIVI

-262 NVNAL
+262 NVNTL
-267 ARLKLD
+267 ARKPLL
-273 PAQEVRAFHTIDMM
+273 PEQEVKAFHAIESL
-287 IANNAENFSFDE
+287 IQNNAESFCFDE
-299 RGVNHLDRMLQSI
+299 RGVNKLDRMLQSI

-335 PVYRDENTT
+335 PIYRDENTT
-344 KLIGRAAHAF
+344 KLIGRASHAF
-354 KDISRDLGV
+354 KDISRDLGL
-363 TIVCLSQINRNVTGR
+363 TILCLSQINRNVTGR

-398 ILYRPEADKVES
+398 ILYRPEADKTEA
-410 YSDPYQHVSVK
+410 YSDPYQHVTVK
-421 NTMLVDVS
+421 NTMLVDAG
-429 KFRSGGQMEF
+429 KYRSGAQTEF
-439 FMGYQPEYTLPFV
+439 IMGYQPEYTLPFV
-452 LTKEAQGQMEI
+452 LTKEKQEEMEI
-463 FDQDGD
+463 FDQQGD
-469 PKEDPLN
+469 PYDELADV
-476 PPHPLYPP
+476 
-484 LLSDMT
+484 
-490 EGNN
+490 

>member
-1 MENKIQIPQFARQM
+1 M

-42 LNDYCFYEPMH
+42 LSDYCFYEPVH

-85 EKAKDCMLQM
+85 ERAKDCILQV
-95 AQIASQVE
+95 AQIATQVE
-103 EKMDFLQMV
+103 EKMDFYQMV

-131 LELSYTLGTEL
+131 LELSYSLSTDLCS
-142 NAGVNAI
+142 GVNAI

-183 NPETQ
+183 NPDTR
-188 HIGLMTG
+188 HVGLMTG

-202 GGLPDNAFIVV
+202 GGLPDKAFIVI

-262 NVNAL
+262 NVNTL
-267 ARLKLD
+267 ARKPLL
-273 PAQEVRAFHTIDMM
+273 PEQEVKAFQAIESL
-287 IANNAENFSFDE
+287 IQNNAESFCFDE
-299 RGVNHLDRMLQSI
+299 RGVNKLDRMLQSI

-335 PVYRDENTT
+335 PIYRDENTT
-344 KLIGRAAHAF
+344 KLIGRASHAF
-354 KDISRDLGV
+354 KDISRDLGL
-363 TIVCLSQINRNVTGR
+363 TILCLSQINRNVTGR

-398 ILYRPEADKVES
+398 ILYRPEADKTEA
-410 YSDPYQHVSVK
+410 YSDPYQHVTVK
-421 NTMLVDVS
+421 NTMLVDAG
-429 KFRSGGQMEF
+429 KYRSGAQTEF
-439 FMGYQPEYTLPFV
+439 IMGYQPEYTLPFV
-452 LTKEAQGQMEI
+452 LTKEKQEEMEI
-463 FDQDGD
+463 FDQQGD
-469 PKEDPLN
+469 PYDELADV
-476 PPHPLYPP
+476 
-484 LLSDMT
+484 
-490 EGNN
+490 

>member
-42 LNDYCFYEPMH
+42 LSDYCFYEPIH

-85 EKAKDCMLQM
+85 ERAKDCMLQV
-95 AQIASQVE
+95 AQIATQVE
-103 EKMDFLQMV
+103 EKMDFYQMV

-131 LELSYTLGTEL
+131 LELSYSLSTDLCS
-142 NAGVNAI
+142 GVNTI

-163 DFTSLTEQL
+163 DFTSLSEQL

-183 NPETQ
+183 NPDTR
-188 HIGLMTG
+188 HVGLMTG

-202 GGLPDNAFIVV
+202 GGLPDKAFIVI

-262 NVNAL
+262 NVNTL
-267 ARLKLD
+267 ARKPLL
-273 PAQEVRAFHTIDMM
+273 PEQEVKAFHAIESL
-287 IANNAENFSFDE
+287 IQNNAESFCFDE
-299 RGVNHLDRMLQSI
+299 RGVNKLDRMLQSI

-335 PVYRDENTT
+335 PIYRDENTT
-344 KLIGRAAHAF
+344 KLIGRASHAF
-354 KDISRDLGV
+354 KDISRDLGL
-363 TIVCLSQINRNVTGR
+363 TILCLSQINRNVTGR

-398 ILYRPEADKVES
+398 ILYRPEADKTEA
-410 YSDPYQHVSVK
+410 YSDPYQHVTVK
-421 NTMLVDVS
+421 NTMLVDAG
-429 KFRSGGQMEF
+429 KYRSGAQTEF
-439 FMGYQPEYTLPFV
+439 IMGYQPEYTLPFV
-452 LTKEAQGQMEI
+452 LTKEKQEEMEI
-463 FDQDGD
+463 FDQEGD
-469 PKEDPLN
+469 PYDELADV
-476 PPHPLYPP
+476 
-484 LLSDMT
+484 
-490 EGNN
+490 

>member
-1 MENKIQIPQFARQM
+1 M

-42 LNDYCFYEPMH
+42 LSDYCFYEPMH

-85 EKAKDCMLQM
+85 ERAKDCMLQV
-95 AQIASQVE
+95 AQIATQVE
-103 EKMDFLQMV
+103 EKMDFYQMV

-131 LELSYTLGTEL
+131 LELSYTLSTDL
-142 NAGVNAI
+142 NAGVNTI

-163 DFTSLTEQL
+163 DFTSLSEQL
-172 EIARQHIIDNR
+172 EIARQHIIDNQT
-183 NPETQ
+183 PETQ

-195 IPQFDRE
+195 IPEFDRE
-202 GGLPDNAFIVV
+202 GGLPDNAFIVI

-267 ARLKLD
+267 ARLPLEKE
-273 PAQEVRAFHTIDMM
+273 QMESAFQTIDSLKQG
-287 IANNAENFSFDE
+287 NAESFNFDE
-299 RGVNHLDRMLQSI
+299 RGVNNLDRMLQSI

-335 PVYRDENTT
+335 PITRDENAT
-344 KLIGRAAHAF
+344 KLIGRASHAF

-363 TIVCLSQINRNVTGR
+363 TILCLSQINRNVTGR

-384 RDSGEIDEASDLTI
+384 RDSGEIDEASDLTL
-398 ILYRPEADKVES
+398 ILYRPEVDKVDG
-410 YSDPYQHVSVK
+410 YPNPYETVSVK
-421 NTMLVDVS
+421 NTMLVDAG
-429 KFRSGGQMEF
+429 KYRSGGQTEF
-439 FMGYQPEYTLPFV
+439 FMGYIPEYTLPYV
-452 LTKEAQGQMEI
+452 LTQVPQTQTA
-463 FDQDGD
+463 
-469 PKEDPLN
+469 PKEDNGQRSIKWLQ
-476 PPHPLYPP
+476 
-484 LLSDMT
+484 
-490 EGNN
+490 

>member
-42 LNDYCFYEPMH
+42 LNDYCFYEPVH

-74 VTNELMHGMDY
+74 VTNELMHSMDY
-85 EKAKDCMLQM
+85 EKAKDCMLQV
-95 AQIASQVE
+95 AQIATQVE
-103 EKMDFLQMV
+103 EKMDFYQMV

-131 LELSYTLGTEL
+131 LELSYTLSTDL
-142 NAGVNAI
+142 NAGVNTI

-163 DFTSLTEQL
+163 DFTSLAEQL
-172 EIARQHIIDNR
+172 EIARQHIIDNQ

-202 GGLPDNAFIVV
+202 GGLPDNAFIVI

-224 ANYLALQAMKQG
+224 ANYLALQAMKHG

-241 YSMEMTNLEL
+241 YSMEMSNLEL

-267 ARLKLD
+267 ARLPLEKE
-273 PAQEVRAFHTIDMM
+273 QMESAFQKIDSLKHG
-287 IANNAENFSFDE
+287 NAESFNFDE
-299 RGVNHLDRMLQSI
+299 RGVNNLDRMLQSI

-335 PVYRDENTT
+335 PITRDENTT
-344 KLIGRAAHAF
+344 KLIGRASHAF

-363 TIVCLSQINRNVTGR
+363 TILCLSQINRNVTGR

-384 RDSGEIDEASDLTI
+384 RDSGEIDEASDLTL
-398 ILYRPEADKVES
+398 ILYRPEADKVDG
-410 YSDPYQHVSVK
+410 YPNPYENVPVK
-421 NTMLVDVS
+421 NTMLVDAG
-429 KFRSGGQMEF
+429 KYRSGGQTEF
-439 FMGYQPEYTLPFV
+439 FMGYIPEYTLPYV
-452 LTKEAQGQMEI
+452 LTQVPQTQTA
-463 FDQDGD
+463 
-469 PKEDPLN
+469 PKEDNGQKSIKWLQ
-476 PPHPLYPP
+476 
-484 LLSDMT
+484 
-490 EGNN
+490 

>member
-1 MENKIQIPQFARQM
+1 M
-15 LSNKEMEAAVLN
+15 LSNKEMEAAGLN
-27 GLMNEREGIDQAMQR
+27 GLMNERQGIDQAMQR

-74 VTNELMHGMDY
+74 VTNELMHDMDN
-85 EKAKDCMLQM
+85 EKAKDCLLQVV
-95 AQIASQVE
+95 QIANQAE
-103 EKMDFLQMV
+103 EKMELYQMV

-131 LELSYTLGTEL
+131 LALSYTLSNDI
-142 NAGVNAI
+142 NAGVNTI

-163 DFTSLTEQL
+163 DFTSLAEQL

-195 IPQFDRE
+195 ISQFDRE
-202 GGLPDNAFIVV
+202 GGLPNNAFIVV

-251 TQRLLSMECRV
+251 AQRLLSMECRV

-267 ARLKLD
+267 ARLKLE
-273 PAQEVRAFHTIDMM
+273 PEQEVRAFHAIDTM
-287 IANNAENFSFDE
+287 IANNAENFNFDE

-335 PVYRDENTT
+335 PVTRDENTT
-344 KLIGRAAHAF
+344 KLIGRASHAF

-363 TIVCLSQINRNVTGR
+363 TILCLSQINRNVAGR

-398 ILYRPEADKVES
+398 ILYRPEADKMES

-421 NTMLVDVS
+421 NTMLVDVN
-429 KFRSGGQMEF
+429 KFRNGGQMEF

-452 LTKEAQGQMEI
+452 LTKEVQKQMEI
-463 FDQDGD
+463 FDQNGQPTENVDGA
-469 PKEDPLN
+469 
-476 PPHPLYPP
+476 
-484 LLSDMT
+484 
-490 EGNN
+490 

>member
-1 MENKIQIPQFARQM
+1 MNKIQIPQFARQM

-85 EKAKDCMLQM
+85 EKAKDCMLQV
-95 AQIASQVE
+95 AQIATQVE
-103 EKMDFLQMV
+103 ERMDFYQMV

-131 LELSYTLGTEL
+131 RELSYSLSTDLCS
-142 NAGVNAI
+142 GVNAI

-163 DFTSLTEQL
+163 EFTSLSEQL

-183 NPETQ
+183 NPDTR
-188 HIGLMTG
+188 HVGLMTG

-202 GGLPDNAFIVV
+202 GGLPDKAFIVI

-224 ANYLALQAMKQG
+224 ANYLALQAMKHG

-262 NVNAL
+262 NVNTL
-267 ARLKLD
+267 ARKPLL
-273 PAQEVRAFHTIDMM
+273 PEQEVKAFHAIESL
-287 IANNAENFSFDE
+287 IQNNAESFCFDE
-299 RGVNHLDRMLQSI
+299 RGVNKLDRMLQSI

-335 PVYRDENTT
+335 PIYRDENTT
-344 KLIGRAAHAF
+344 KLIGRASHAF
-354 KDISRDLGV
+354 KDISRDLGL
-363 TIVCLSQINRNVTGR
+363 TILCLSQINRNVTGR

-398 ILYRPEADKVES
+398 ILYRPEADKTEA
-410 YSDPYQHVSVK
+410 YSDPYQHVTVK
-421 NTMLVDVS
+421 NTMLVDAG
-429 KFRSGGQMEF
+429 KYRSGAQTEF
-439 FMGYQPEYTLPFV
+439 IMGYQPEYTLPFV
-452 LTKEAQGQMEI
+452 LTKEKQEEMEI
-463 FDQDGD
+463 FNQEGD
-469 PKEDPLN
+469 PYDELADV
-476 PPHPLYPP
+476 
-484 LLSDMT
+484 
-490 EGNN
+490 

>member
-1 MENKIQIPQFARQM
+1 M

-27 GLMNEREGIDQAMQR
+27 GLMNERQGIDQAMQR
-42 LNDYCFYEPMH
+42 LNDYCFYEPVH

-85 EKAKDCMLQM
+85 EKAKDCMLQV
-95 AQIASQVE
+95 AQIATQVE
-103 EKMDFLQMV
+103 EKMDFYQMV

-131 LELSYTLGTEL
+131 LELSYTLSTDL

-163 DFTSLTEQL
+163 DFTSLSEQL

-195 IPQFDRE
+195 ISQFDRE
-202 GGLPDNAFIVV
+202 GGLPNNAFIVV

-267 ARLKLD
+267 ARLKLE
-273 PAQEVRAFHTIDMM
+273 PEQEVRAFHAIDSM
-287 IANNAENFSFDE
+287 IANNAVNFNFDE

-335 PVYRDENTT
+335 PISRDENTT
-344 KLIGRAAHAF
+344 KLIGRASHAF

-363 TIVCLSQINRNVTGR
+363 TILCLSQINRNVTGR

-410 YSDPYQHVSVK
+410 YPDKYVNVSVK
-421 NTMLVDVS
+421 NTMLVDVN
-429 KFRSGGQMEF
+429 KFRNGGQMEF

-452 LTKEAQGQMEI
+452 LTKEAQKQMEL
-463 FDQDGD
+463 FDQSGQPSDNLDGV
-469 PKEDPLN
+469 
-476 PPHPLYPP
+476 
-484 LLSDMT
+484 
-490 EGNN
+490 

>member
-42 LNDYCFYEPMH
+42 LSDYCFYEPVH

-85 EKAKDCMLQM
+85 ERAKDCMLQV
-95 AQIASQVE
+95 AQIATQVE
-103 EKMDFLQMV
+103 EKMDFYQMV

-131 LELSYTLGTEL
+131 LELSYSLSTDLCS
-142 NAGVNAI
+142 GVNAI

-163 DFTSLTEQL
+163 DFTSLSEQL

-183 NPETQ
+183 NPDTR
-188 HIGLMTG
+188 HVGLMTG

-202 GGLPDNAFIVV
+202 GGLPDKAFIVI

-224 ANYLALQAMKQG
+224 ANYLALQAMKHG

-262 NVNAL
+262 NVNTL
-267 ARLKLD
+267 ARKPLL
-273 PAQEVRAFHTIDMM
+273 PEQEVKAFHAIESL
-287 IANNAENFSFDE
+287 IQNNAESFCFDE
-299 RGVNHLDRMLQSI
+299 RGVNKLDRMLQSI

-335 PVYRDENTT
+335 PIYRDENTT
-344 KLIGRAAHAF
+344 KLIGRASHAF
-354 KDISRDLGV
+354 KDISRDLGL
-363 TIVCLSQINRNVTGR
+363 TILCLSQINRNVTGR

-398 ILYRPEADKVES
+398 ILYRPEADKTEA
-410 YSDPYQHVSVK
+410 YSDPYQHVTVK
-421 NTMLVDVS
+421 NTMLVDAG
-429 KFRSGGQMEF
+429 KYRSGAQTEF
-439 FMGYQPEYTLPFV
+439 IMGYQPEYTLPFV
-452 LTKEAQGQMEI
+452 LTKEKQEEMEI
-463 FDQDGD
+463 FNQEGD
-469 PKEDPLN
+469 PYDELADV
-476 PPHPLYPP
+476 
-484 LLSDMT
+484 
-490 EGNN
+490 